1 MKLLLIVLFIIIISS
16 SLFAQQTLKYPVSS
30 FSQDELNYYNKQEK
44 PKPDPWNV
52 QNTILEVGF
61 FTVAIIDFWQTY
73 TFLYID
79 KNGSEKFCILGNHPS
94 KTKFF
99 IYTGIWGI
107 MHPTISILIPNSKI
121 RLIWQAT
128 TFICHFGTVM
138 NNYQAGVRISI

>member
-1 MKLLLIVLFIIIISS
+1 MKLLLIILFIIIISS
-16 SLFAQQTLKYPVSS
+16 SLFAQQTLKYQISS

-44 PKPDPWNV
+44 PKPDPWNI

-61 FTVAIIDFWQTY
+61 FVVATIDLWQTY

-79 KNGSEKFCILGNHPS
+79 KSSGEKFVLLGDHPS
-94 KTKFF
+94 KKKLF
-99 IYTGIWGI
+99 IFAGIWGI
-107 MHPTISILIPNSKI
+107 MHPTISILIPNSTI
-121 RLIWQAT
+121 RLIWQST